1 MLPPRWVRRV
11 VIAPIV
17 VVGIFVG
24 VTALPIALVV
34 ALALSPLLPGRW
46 RPLRFLWF
54 LVLYAA
60 SELVLLTAL
69 FGLWVATGFG
79 AAMNSPWS
87 QRAHY
92 RLVQLF
98 LDVLYYEATRVLGV
112 KVSIEGTSPDVG
124 PGHPIVVLS
133 RHAGAGDS
141 FLLIRMLLST
151 YDREPRIVLKDT
163 LQWDPAIDTALNR
176 LPNRFITPNPGS
188 TGAIIEERIQQ
199 LASQLDT
206 NDALVIFP
214 EGGNFSKTRRR
225 LAIDRLRHKGL
236 TAEAEQ
242 AERLRHVLPP
252 RPGGTTAAFRAAPDA
267 DAVLV
272 AHTGLEHL
280 SSLGDLWRW
289 LPMDSDVRL
298 RWWRVPAAEVPR
310 EPEAVAAWLDEWW
323 ARIDG
328 WIHEHQTAL
337 QTSEGGT
344 TRSSSS

>member
-1 MLPPRWVRRV
+1 MIAPTVMV
-11 VIAPIV
+11 GVIA
-17 VVGIFVG
+17 
-24 VTALPIALVV
+24 ALLAMPV
-34 ALALSPLLPGRW
+34 ALLVAGALSPLLPGRW
-46 RPLRFLWF
+46 RPLRFFWF
-54 LVLYAA
+54 LAVYAA
-60 SELVLLTAL
+60 AELVMLAAL
-69 FGLWVATGFG
+69 FVLWVATGFG
-79 AAMNSPWS
+79 AAIDRPWS

-92 RLVQLF
+92 QLVRLF
-98 LDVLYYEATRVLGV
+98 LDLLYYEATRVLGV
-112 KVSIEGTSPDVG
+112 RVTVEGPSPDVG

-141 FLLIRMLLST
+141 FLLIRLLLST
-151 YDREPRIVLKDT
+151 YSREPRIVLKDT

-176 LPNRFITPNPGS
+176 LPNRFITPNPGR
-188 TGAIIEERIQQ
+188 TGAVVEQRIEE
-199 LASQLDT
+199 LAGRLDA

-252 RPGGTTAAFRAAPDA
+252 RPGGTAAAFRAARDA

-272 AHTGLEHL
+272 AHAGLEHL

-289 LPMDSDVRL
+289 LPMDSEVRL

-310 EPEAVAAWLDEWW
+310 EAAGVAEWLDDWW
-323 ARIDG
+323 ARIDD
-328 WIHEHQTAL
+328 WIHENQLAAHQAD
-337 QTSEGGT
+337 GGS
-344 TRSSSS
+344 TRSTAS